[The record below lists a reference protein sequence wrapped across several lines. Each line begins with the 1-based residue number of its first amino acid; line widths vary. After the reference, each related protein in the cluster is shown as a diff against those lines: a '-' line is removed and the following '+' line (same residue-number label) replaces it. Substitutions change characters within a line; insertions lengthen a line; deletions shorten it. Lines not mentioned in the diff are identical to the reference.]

1 MTNESEVGTFNDRPR
16 RVVMVSESSLLHPNG
31 VVNSV
36 EKSLMHLE
44 AMGHDALVVA
54 PSPVPKDGHFAGF
67 PVKEV
72 FSAPVPGRKFNY
84 SAPFVPWLRGEMKRY
99 EPDIVHLASPFSLGY
114 YANYLARDLQ
124 VPSVAVF
131 QTDIAS
137 YARQKE
143 FEILKK
149 FFPGLED
156 FPEERVAEK
165 AAKKILSRIHR
176 KADIT
181 LAPSSV
187 SMDWL
192 IRKAKVDE
200 SKVHLWSRGV
210 DTGLFSPDL
219 KETDAV
225 QSLRGQW
232 EPSGA
237 KTIVGYFGRLED
249 EKEVEKLAVLADSS
263 VQLVIVGD
271 GARRADLEKV
281 LPRGTVFTGLLRGA
295 ELANAVAAFDICV
308 HPGSHETFGQTLQEA
323 MASGVPVIAV
333 AKGGPLDIVQHGHNG
348 YLYKKSELQELR
360 QHVLELSS
368 NTNLRRQMGQ
378 QAVESVKNNTW
389 ESKGNELLAFYD
401 LARRQRLRG
410 FELEATDDSV
420 AA

>member
-1 MTNESEVGTFNDRPR
+1 MTNKSDFGTFNDHPR

-36 EKSLMHLE
+36 EKTLTHLSN
-44 AMGHDALVVA
+44 AGHDALVVA
-54 PSPVPKDGHFAGF
+54 PGPVPKNGYFAGF
-67 PVKEV
+67 PVREV

-99 EPDIVHLASPFSLGY
+99 NPDVVHLASPFSLGY
-114 YANYLARDLQ
+114 YANYLARDLKA
-124 VPSVAVF
+124 PSVAVF

-143 FEILKK
+143 FEILSR
-149 FFPGLED
+149 FFPGLDD
-156 FPEERVAEK
+156 FPKERVAEK
-165 AAKKILSRIHR
+165 IAKKVLSRIHR

-200 SKVHLWSRGV
+200 KKVHLWSRGV

-219 KETDAV
+219 KQTDAV
-225 QSLRGQW
+225 RSLRRQW
-232 EPSGA
+232 SPDENR
-237 KTIVGYFGRLED
+237 TIVGYFGRLED
-249 EKEVEKLAVLADSS
+249 EKEVEKLAVLADPSL
-263 VQLVIVGD
+263 QLVIVGD
-271 GARRADLEKV
+271 GARRADLEKS
-281 LPRGTVFTGLLRGA
+281 LPQGTVFTGLLRGP

-323 MASGVPVIAV
+323 MASGVPVVAV
-333 AKGGPLDIVQHGHNG
+333 AKGGPLDIVQPGYNG

-360 QHVLELSS
+360 NHVLDLSS
-368 NTNLRRQMGQ
+368 NPELRRQMGQ
-378 QAVESVKNNTW
+378 QAVASVKNNTW
-389 ESKGNELLAFYD
+389 ESKGNQLLEFYD
-401 LARRQRLRG
+401 LVWHQRRG
-410 FELEATDDSV
+410 TPEIADDSV